1 MTSTVE
7 AGTDIL
13 LARRRRRRPRGGR
26 AAQPLPPRP
35 YVPKTLTRSLP
46 WCSARYSALS
56 ALLSSSSC
64 V

>member
-7 AGTDIL
+7 AGTDIR
-13 LARRRRRRPRGGR
+13 LARRRRPRGGR